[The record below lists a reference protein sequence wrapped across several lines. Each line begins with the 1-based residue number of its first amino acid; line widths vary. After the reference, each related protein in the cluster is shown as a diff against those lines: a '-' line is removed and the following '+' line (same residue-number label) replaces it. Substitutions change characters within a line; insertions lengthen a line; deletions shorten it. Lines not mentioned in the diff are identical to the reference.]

1 MTVWVVDSNAFI
13 HLGAIASED
22 AVTSF
27 RNSLSKHGGMI
38 HVTSGVH
45 DEVKTVR
52 FRSWRERPRVLDTLS
67 DILQTTAISEGEIRG
82 LANAI
87 GEKAAPQDVDVSLM
101 VLAAKKHNSG
111 MDVVLVSD
119 DYKMTTT
126 REKAGLGYRTCP
138 PSTFIQNLSNDVT
151 GKHASKLR
159 SLARRIR
166 AAEMRY
172 AISRAGEYDIQ
183 GKLTWL
189 VESLL
194 SARPPIPQQN
204 EGEMHNEIE
213 ASIRALTRHVAGES
227 VKKSNLRKLGA
238 LPEVCG
244 PIGEIDDHLESLSGA
259 EGDPAHLYLSGLKVL
274 QSVLER
280 VGAGLSPLNDE
291 LCMIAHRVMAGPVS
305 RLESVLGLLAGSLGR
320 EHASSLH
327 MARALSQ
334 STLSDDSKAE
344 VMIMH
349 HLGLMAIASED
360 PLRASFLFENAA
372 EQSSFSNN
380 TRLANLVAAGIS
392 RHLAGED
399 EVAKSLISNAS
410 IIVNEDKESAIDPL
424 LELARSLM
432 GIDRPWLALEV
443 FDEALECAVESESN
457 TEVERITNLL
467 TLVNVAAVGEEDE
480 KRKQTRELL
489 DGLNKIHSESKKE
502 MRVVNKEIDQ
512 LVESQLSP
520 ISETWRD
527 WRESSELIAD
537 HESLVVVRVVKTDEG
552 VLAVT
557 HHPELGGLGLW
568 LPGESPELAPGLAL
582 SITGTRIKLAEASKD
597 LVDSQNVRGV
607 IAVES
612 PEALVVSIIP
622 LSDGAYPSG

>member
-22 AVTSF
+22 AVKSF

-151 GKHASKLR
+151 GKDASKLR

-213 ASIRALTRHVAGES
+213 SSIRTLTRHIAGE
-227 VKKSNLRKLGA
+227 
-238 LPEVCG
+238 
-244 PIGEIDDHLESLSGA
+244 
-259 EGDPAHLYLSGLKVL
+259 
-274 QSVLER
+274 
-280 VGAGLSPLNDE
+280 
-291 LCMIAHRVMAGPVS
+291 
-305 RLESVLGLLAGSLGR
+305 
-320 EHASSLH
+320 
-327 MARALSQ
+327 
-334 STLSDDSKAE
+334 
-344 VMIMH
+344 
-349 HLGLMAIASED
+349 
-360 PLRASFLFENAA
+360 
-372 EQSSFSNN
+372 
-380 TRLANLVAAGIS
+380 
-392 RHLAGED
+392 
-399 EVAKSLISNAS
+399 
-410 IIVNEDKESAIDPL
+410 
-424 LELARSLM
+424 
-432 GIDRPWLALEV
+432 
-443 FDEALECAVESESN
+443 
-457 TEVERITNLL
+457 
-467 TLVNVAAVGEEDE
+467 
-480 KRKQTRELL
+480 
-489 DGLNKIHSESKKE
+489 
-502 MRVVNKEIDQ
+502 
-512 LVESQLSP
+512 
-520 ISETWRD
+520 
-527 WRESSELIAD
+527 
-537 HESLVVVRVVKTDEG
+537 VRM
-552 VLAVT
+552 
-557 HHPELGGLGLW
+557 
-568 LPGESPELAPGLAL
+568 
-582 SITGTRIKLAEASKD
+582 
-597 LVDSQNVRGV
+597 
-607 IAVES
+607 
-612 PEALVVSIIP
+612 
-622 LSDGAYPSG
+622 